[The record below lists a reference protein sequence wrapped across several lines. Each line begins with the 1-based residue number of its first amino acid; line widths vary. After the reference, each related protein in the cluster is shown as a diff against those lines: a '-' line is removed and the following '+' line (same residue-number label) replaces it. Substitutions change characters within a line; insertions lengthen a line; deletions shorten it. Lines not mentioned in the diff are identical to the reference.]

1 MEAQA
6 EDYIKNTIGDLPY
19 IGVHLR
25 MGTDWV
31 CSNAAYITHVC
42 SIYRSKI
49 EAKMWFSRSKIY
61 Y

>member
-6 EDYIKNTIGDLPY
+6 KDYIKNTLGDSPY

-31 CSNAAYITHVC
+31 TMHVLIMTVC
-42 SIYRSKI
+42 YFIH
-49 EAKMWFSRSKIY
+49 
-61 Y
+61 